1 METNNENNA
10 VVQFGAAVEAIEW
23 TAKRDAALATA
34 AQITAVSDALSL
46 DAATACEK
54 EMKSLRRKLETERKR
69 VTEPLDAAKKELM
82 RQEKELRKSLDFEID
97 RLDKLNADYAYRMA
111 QEAEAERRR
120 IEAEERAR
128 AEAALA
134 AQEEAELK
142 AQEANAANA
151 AFGLDAAEP
160 QAPTASVPPPAPTV
174 IPTAQ
179 MAKAASAAF
188 TEKWRF
194 EVTDANAVPRELC
207 SPDPAK
213 VNAFL
218 AAKKAEGYRPDQL
231 TVAGLRIFATMQVRS
246 R

>member
-34 AQITAVSDALSL
+34 AQITSVSDALSL

-142 AQEANAANA
+142 AQEANAA
-151 AFGLDAAEP
+151 FGLDAAEP
-160 QAPTASVPPPAPTV
+160 QVSAAPVLPPAPTV

>member
-34 AQITAVSDALSL
+34 AQITSVSDALSL
-46 DAATACEK
+46 NAATACEK

-142 AQEANAANA
+142 AQEANAA
-151 AFGLDAAEP
+151 FGLDAAEP
-160 QAPTASVPPPAPTV
+160 QVSAAPVLPPAPTV

>member
-1 METNNENNA
+1 MTMETNNENNA

-34 AQITAVSDALSL
+34 AQITSVSDALSL

-142 AQEANAANA
+142 AQEANAA
-151 AFGLDAAEP
+151 FGLDAAEP
-160 QAPTASVPPPAPTV
+160 QVSAAPVLPPAPTV

>member
-34 AQITAVSDALSL
+34 AQITSVSDALSL

-97 RLDKLNADYAYRMA
+97 RLDKLNAAYAYRMA

-142 AQEANAANA
+142 AQEANA

>member
-1 METNNENNA
+1 MTMETNNENNA

-34 AQITAVSDALSL
+34 AQITSVSDALSL

-142 AQEANAANA
+142 AQEANAA
-151 AFGLDAAEP
+151 FGLDAAEP
-160 QAPTASVPPPAPTV
+160 QVSAAPVLPPAPTV

-231 TVAGLRIFATMQVRS
+231 SVAGLRIFATMQVRS